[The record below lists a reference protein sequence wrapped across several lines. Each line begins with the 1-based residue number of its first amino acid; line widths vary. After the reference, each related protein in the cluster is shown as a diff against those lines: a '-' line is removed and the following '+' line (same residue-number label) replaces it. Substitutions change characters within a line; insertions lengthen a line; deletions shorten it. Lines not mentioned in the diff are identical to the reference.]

1 MGSSDSK
8 LVFKQGIFKL
18 SEPSTIPAEDPYWAG
33 VTPPL
38 PSPYLRAMLTVTS
51 FGNCQTPAKMSLAS
65 FPPLMSAEPGTRLL
79 KTWKHLSPP

>member
-38 PSPYLRAMLTVTS
+38 PCPYLRAMLTVTVVL
-51 FGNCQTPAKMSLAS
+51 GIAKLQRRC
-65 FPPLMSAEPGTRLL
+65 L
-79 KTWKHLSPP
+79 